1 MKILSNSVKTNMYL
15 VIVNILEIAGVYLQY
30 LVTNQLNPDIVAT
43 VQ

>member
-15 VIVNILEIAGVYLQY
+15 VIVNILEITGVYLQY
-30 LVTNQLNPDIVAT
+30 LVTNQLNPDIAAT